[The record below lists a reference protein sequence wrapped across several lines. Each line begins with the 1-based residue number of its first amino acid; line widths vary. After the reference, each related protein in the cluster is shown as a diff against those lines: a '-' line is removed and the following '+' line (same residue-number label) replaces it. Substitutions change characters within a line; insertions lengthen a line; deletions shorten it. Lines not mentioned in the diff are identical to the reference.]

1 MSIADASAAESGSVT
16 FNVTLSAASR
26 KTVTVTASTAAA
38 SPISAAGVAFC
49 VAGDGSDDYQ
59 TNSMSLL
66 FVAGTVTA
74 PFAVTVCDD
83 TAPEPDETFAVTL
96 TGASNTVISS
106 SGGDAVGTIID
117 NDAPLVTIHP
127 VWGDCP
133 AGQHLHDDGTGP
145 YCHSD
150 ETTNVP
156 DCARVPQHYIVHD
169 AADPDNHLDRIVDPC
184 PPIGGPCPP
193 GVTCVPPTTDCAS
206 ADMHFHG
213 SDPDISGTYCHI
225 HDPTP
230 QSCHTGLRL
239 FWRSHSGGAHTD
251 EITLACPPPE
261 PPPLDDSSVLL
272 FGPSGIRLQFTIS
285 VDTGAVNPHA
295 EPAREFRVYT
305 TNDACL
311 ASAVDCAVP
320 YTHYDPVL
328 KDEDG
333 NDLTTL
339 SFNSD
344 VPQTVYLHTLVDLD
358 HGTGTRLLRIIV
370 QDTHILRGH
379 VNIDLQAQL
388 QPPLRGT
395 N

>member
-1 MSIADASAAESGSVT
+1 MSTECELLPEVSVIGAADVREGLALVFTVS
-16 FNVTLSAASR
+16 LSAASASD
-26 KTVTVTASTAAA
+26 VTVHATAVGVTATAGDDFLA
-38 SPISAAGVAFC
+38 HSHTATISA
-49 VAGDGSDDYQ
+49 GSTSTDVRVF
-59 TNSMSLL
+59 TI
-66 FVAGTVTA
+66 
-74 PFAVTVCDD
+74 DD
-83 TAPEPDETFAVTL
+83 TAVEPDETLELAL
-96 TGASNTVISS
+96 SAPSGALLGSPAT
-106 SGGDAVGTIID
+106 AVGRILD
-117 NDAPLVTIHP
+117 DDAPLVVSNP
-127 VWGDCP
+127 VWGNCP
-133 AGQHLHDDGTGP
+133 SGQHLHDDGTGP

-156 DCARVPQHYIVHD
+156 DCARVPQHYIAHD
-169 AADPDNHLDRIVDPC
+169 AADPDNHLDRIVDAC
-184 PPIGGPCPP
+184 PPIGRPCPP
-193 GVTCVPPTTDCAS
+193 GVTCVPPATDCAS
-206 ADMHFHG
+206 ADMHSHS

-230 QSCHTGLRL
+230 PSCHTGLRL

-261 PPPLDDSSVLL
+261 PPPLDDRSVLL
-272 FGPSGIRLQFTIS
+272 FSASGIRLQLTIS

-311 ASAVDCAVP
+311 VSAVDCAVP

-328 KDEDG
+328 KDEAG
-333 NDLTTL
+333 NDLTAL

-358 HGTGTRLLRIIV
+358 HGLGTRLLRIIV

-379 VNIDLQAQL
+379 TIIDLQAQL
-388 QPPLRGT
+388 QPPLRGAG
-395 N
+395 